1 MCLLSFNLCEHSLV
15 LCICSLRELFKHPR
29 ATVVSP
35 PLRATYY
42 LLITSVV
49 WAVASSLSEAADG
62 NGKHGILAMVS
73 RNITQDQGAWVVDY
87 RLRYIGKTGVI
98 ITPDEVAVKAEG
110 WVSNSRVPGHALPR
124 WSSLLIAHGPDLS
137 AISDVVVT
145 TEEAH
150 RCRER
155 LIICIGT
162 EDQDTVLSRCDIA
175 TASRMQAGEAAV
187 SSPTIPAT
195 TLPLKPEPAGNRTS
209 TPPV

>member
-1 MCLLSFNLCEHSLV
+1 M
-15 LCICSLRELFKHPR
+15 
-29 ATVVSP
+29 
-35 PLRATYY
+35 
-42 LLITSVV
+42 
-49 WAVASSLSEAADG
+49 
-62 NGKHGILAMVS
+62 
-73 RNITQDQGAWVVDY
+73 
-87 RLRYIGKTGVI
+87 
-98 ITPDEVAVKAEG
+98 KAEG

-175 TASRMQAGEAAV
+175 SASRMQAGEAAV

-195 TLPLKPEPAGNRTS
+195 TLPSSLSPQAIVRVRLRFEHDHILYGEYDPLLAMRSVILTVGSTSIGDLIPLDREQYLAQPKFQWSEPPQAARS
-209 TPPV
+209 PACDLRS